1 MKKFLVLILF
11 AVCNNAFAEAVTLDS
26 IDYVYELDA
35 DNSFDFA
42 GGAIHDCGTNTYRVL
57 SNSQESVNR
66 KFSMLLMALASDKTV
81 IVNAGACSGQRR
93 LVGWVRVYK

>member
-11 AVCNNAFAEAVTLDS
+11 AVCNNSFAEMVTLNS

-35 DNSFDFA
+35 DTSFDFA
-42 GGAIHDCGTNTYRVL
+42 GGAVHQCGSNLYRVV
-57 SNSQESVNR
+57 SSAQESVNR

-81 IVNAGACSGQRR
+81 IVNAGACSGERR